1 MGVGVQC
8 ERRIGVTQD
17 AGQRLGI
24 HSAGKGV
31 GGEGVTQIMEVDAG
45 QPRPLKERFH
55 VAIGRVGIDWI
66 FRLHWVRKD
75 PLTDGNR
82 FSSP

>member
-1 MGVGVQC
+1 MA
-8 ERRIGVTQD
+8 QD
-17 AGQRLGI
+17 TGQRFGV
-24 HSAGKGV
+24 HATCEGMCGKGM
-31 GGEGVTQIMEVDAG
+31 TQIMEADAG

-75 PLTDGNR
+75 SLTDGNR